1 MPGRVRSP
9 GRIRPSPSA
18 GPAGT
23 SAGRPT
29 GNPAGTGSMDRLAC
43 EVPCVTGAMLRT
55 VRPESRQVPSEAP
68 ACGGP
73 HDLGA
78 KSPAYRRV
86 TSQASVRRGTSF
98 GGPASTGRQ
107 RKSAN
112 GGRRVNIVVTVKQVP
127 DTWAEKKLDP
137 SDKTTDRKNVENVMN
152 EMDEYGVEEALRIKE
167 AHGGEVTVVSM
178 GPEKAVETIRKA
190 LSMGADK
197 AVHLTDDALHGSDA
211 IGTSEALAKVISGLS
226 PDLVIPSSEASDA
239 RGGVMGAL
247 LAERLGFPQ
256 LTLARKVTVDPG
268 SSKVTI
274 ERQGDNGYA
283 VVEGSL
289 PAVVGVVEKI
299 NEPRYPSFKG
309 IMAAK
314 KKPLT
319 TMSSGD
325 AGIDAGSVGLA
336 NATTGVDEAQPRPPK
351 SAGQRVKDEGDG
363 GTKIAEFLVSQKL
376 I

>member
-1 MPGRVRSP
+1 M
-9 GRIRPSPSA
+9 
-18 GPAGT
+18 
-23 SAGRPT
+23 
-29 GNPAGTGSMDRLAC
+29 
-43 EVPCVTGAMLRT
+43 
-55 VRPESRQVPSEAP
+55 
-68 ACGGP
+68 
-73 HDLGA
+73 
-78 KSPAYRRV
+78 
-86 TSQASVRRGTSF
+86 
-98 GGPASTGRQ
+98 
-107 RKSAN
+107 
-112 GGRRVNIVVTVKQVP
+112 NIVVTVKQVP

-178 GPEKAVETIRKA
+178 GPDKAVETIRKA

-211 IGTSEALAKVISGLS
+211 IGTSEALAKVISGLT
-226 PDLVIPSSEASDA
+226 PDLVITSSEASDA

-319 TMSSGD
+319 TMGLGD
-325 AGIDAGSVGLA
+325 AGIDGGSVGLA
-336 NATTGVDEAQPRPPK
+336 NATTKVDEAEPRPPK
-351 SAGQRVKDEGDG
+351 SAGQKVKDEGDG
-363 GTKIAEFLVSQKL
+363 GVKIADFLASQKL